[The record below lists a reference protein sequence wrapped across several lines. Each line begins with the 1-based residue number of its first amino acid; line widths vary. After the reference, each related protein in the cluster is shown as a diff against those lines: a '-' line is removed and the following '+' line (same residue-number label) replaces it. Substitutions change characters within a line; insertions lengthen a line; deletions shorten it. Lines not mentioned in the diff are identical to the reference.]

1 MDRATRKLMHTKQDS
16 LTLSGTPSLS
26 TMLDGQIAVGSASG
40 EQLSIYAKN
49 KGQLW
54 KTSMSSDGNMYV
66 DGNLSVKGNVTGM
79 IPYIYFANIDSNST
93 SEVFI
98 PFNTTTDT
106 TTMDYRYKN
115 MMPYDGY
122 LSKIMFRAQAD
133 TGSTVLKFYKASDA
147 TTDPSASGDAV
158 TVDPSS
164 RDTATT
170 AVFGPKYSFVAGN
183 IVSLSVNATNSPQGD
198 MNFAVVF
205 KFKVG

>member
-1 MDRATRKLMHTKQDS
+1 VNRKLRKVMNTKQDS
-16 LTLSGTPSLS
+16 LTFYGTPSLS
-26 TMLDGQIAVGSASG
+26 SMVDGQISVGSASG

-115 MMPYDGY
+115 MMPYDGE
-122 LSKIMFRAQAD
+122 LSKIMFRAEAD

>member
-16 LTLSGTPSLS
+16 LTMNGTPSLS
-26 TMLDGQIAVGSASG
+26 TMIDGQIAIGSASG

-54 KTSMSSDGNMYV
+54 KTKMSSDGNMYV
-66 DGNLSVKGNVTGM
+66 DGNLNVKGDVTGM
-79 IPYIYFANIDSNST
+79 IPYIHFVNIYSTFT
-93 SEVFI
+93 SEFWL
-98 PFNTTTDT
+98 PFNTLTET

-133 TGSTVLKFYKASDA
+133 TGSTVLKFYKASND
-147 TTDPSASGDAV
+147 THNPSASGSAV
-158 TVDPSS
+158 TVDPSDD
-164 RDTATT
+164 DTATT
-170 AVFGPKYSFVAGN
+170 AVFGPKYSFVSGN
-183 IVSLSVNATNSPQGD
+183 IVALSVNATNSPGGD

>member
-1 MDRATRKLMHTKQDS
+1 
-16 LTLSGTPSLS
+16 
-26 TMLDGQIAVGSASG
+26 
-40 EQLSIYAKN
+40 
-49 KGQLW
+49 
-54 KTSMSSDGNMYV
+54 
-66 DGNLSVKGNVTGM
+66 
-79 IPYIYFANIDSNST
+79 
-93 SEVFI
+93 
-98 PFNTTTDT
+98 
-106 TTMDYRYKN
+106 MDYRYKN
-115 MMPYDGY
+115 MMPYDGE
-122 LSKIMFRAQAD
+122 LSKIMFRAEAD